1 MSKRTASL
9 FWRWLVMIPLC
20 LCATQALAQEPV
32 EDDLEVVKVRSNLV
46 NIEVMVKEKGKYV
59 TSLAPADFAVFENG
73 VQQKVQF
80 FEPPL
85 AGGAGG
91 PATIESSGTATATTA
106 AGARTATRAP
116 SNIISLVLDAQ
127 TTESSNLKQVRE
139 GLVKYIREQVADT
152 DTVAVFVITSQLRLM
167 QPFTSDKARLISAI
181 ERAYSGA
188 ATSKTSEQRDIAEN
202 IAAQRETL
210 LTSGGA
216 PTGSSAAAEA
226 MIAERVLQQYI
237 KLRSALSVQQA
248 RPVLAALAA
257 LAEAQRDLPG
267 KKTVVLFSQGF
278 VAPSVLDWQIQSTI
292 DIANRA
298 NVAIYVIDSAGL
310 RGDAPASAGIWPSSP
325 LAGISGLAD
334 QEQRIR
340 AVGGETV
347 FDYARQEGSNRNFD
361 ILYQISGETGGQF
374 IKGTNDIGRGL
385 NRIDQEI
392 RARYTLAYQSTDPN
406 FDGSFR
412 KVKVEVRR
420 PGAEV
425 FARAGYYAIA
435 RDQLI
440 SLSADD
446 KKLLGAIASARDNSA
461 LPVFMELTPFRIQE
475 GRYVI
480 PLALELPPGAVKF
493 EQKGGKQQMH
503 LDVLGVVRQGQDSIL
518 SRLGGDFN
526 IGLTAEQ
533 YRAIQDYNIFYRQDL
548 ELVPGTYS
556 IELLVRDKLS
566 GKTTAR
572 REQLILPAGDE
583 AFSTS
588 GVVLS
593 RYVEPAPRQLAAGAG
608 FDVLNQEGVQI
619 RPSAAREFRAEDKLI
634 IFFELYNAAPSPE
647 TNKPRVKI
655 SVTLWK
661 DGKAVTRPVND
672 ELTETHNEPTP
683 HLTFAKYVSLKG
695 LPPGSYTA
703 RIEATDTVTGKLVN
717 RQEPFVI
724 AK

>member
-9 FWRWLVMIPLC
+9 FWRCLVMIPLC
-20 LCATQALAQEPV
+20 LCATRALAQEPG

-59 TSLAPADFAVFENG
+59 TNLAADDFTVIENG

-80 FEPPL
+80 FEAPL
-85 AGGAGG
+85 AGGAG
-91 PATIESSGTATATTA
+91 PATVGSSGAATAATTV
-106 AGARTATRAP
+106 GGRTATRAP
-116 SNIISLVLDAQ
+116 NNIISLVLDAQ
-127 TTESSNLKQVRE
+127 TTESANLKQVRE
-139 GLVKYIREQVADT
+139 GLVQYIREQVAAT
-152 DTVAVFVITSQLRLM
+152 DRVAVFVITNQLRLM
-167 QPFTSDKARLISAI
+167 QPFTSDKAQLIAAV

-188 ATSKTSEQRDIAEN
+188 GTSKTSEQRDIAET

-210 LTSGGA
+210 LTSANA
-216 PTGSSAAAEA
+216 PPGSSAAAEA
-226 MIAERVLQQYI
+226 LIAERVLQQYI

-278 VAPSVLDWQIQSTI
+278 VAPSVLDWQIRSTI

-310 RGDAPASAGIWPSSP
+310 RGDAPNSIGIWASSP
-325 LAGISGLAD
+325 LDGISGLAN

-347 FDYARQEGSNRNFD
+347 FDYARLEGSNRNFD

-406 FDGSFR
+406 FDGTFR

-425 FARAGYYAIA
+425 FARAGYYAVA

-446 KKLLGAIASARDNSA
+446 KKLLGAIASARGDSA

-475 GRYVI
+475 GRYVV
-480 PLALELPPGAVKF
+480 PLALELPSAAVKF
-493 EQKGGKQQMH
+493 EQKGDKQQVH
-503 LDVLGVVRQGQDSIL
+503 LDVLGVVRQGQGSIL

-566 GKTTAR
+566 GKTTVR

-593 RYVEPAPRQLAAGAG
+593 RYVEPSPRQLAAGAG

-619 RPSAAREFRAEDKLI
+619 RPSPAREFRATDKLI
-634 IFFELYNAAPSPE
+634 IFFELYNAAPGPE

-683 HLTFAKYVSLKG
+683 HLTFATYVSLKG

>member
-9 FWRWLVMIPLC
+9 FWRWLLMLPLC
-20 LCATQALAQEPV
+20 LSATHGLAQEPS

-59 TSLAPADFAVFENG
+59 TDLAAADFTVLENG

-80 FEPPL
+80 FESPL

-91 PATIESSGTATATTA
+91 PATVESSGAATATNTT
-106 AGARTATRAP
+106 GARTATRAP

-139 GLVKYIREQVADT
+139 GLVKYIRERVADT
-152 DTVAVFVITSQLRLM
+152 DTVAVFVITSQLRLV

-210 LTSGGA
+210 LTAGGA
-216 PTGSSAAAEA
+216 PTGSSAAEA
-226 MIAERVLQQYI
+226 MIAARVLQQYI
-237 KLRSALSVQQA
+237 KLRSALSVQQG

-278 VAPSVLDWQIQSTI
+278 VAPTVLDWQIQSTI

-298 NVAIYVIDSAGL
+298 NVAVYVIDSAGL
-310 RGDAPASAGIWPSSP
+310 RGDAPASIGVWPTSP
-325 LAGISGLAD
+325 LEGISGLAN
-334 QEQRIR
+334 QEQRIQ

-347 FDYARQEGSNRNFD
+347 FDNVRQEGSNRNFD
-361 ILYQISGETGGQF
+361 ILYQISGDTGGQF

-435 RDQLI
+435 RDQLV
-440 SLSADD
+440 SFSAAD
-446 KKLLGAIASARDNSA
+446 KKLLATIASARDNSA
-461 LPVFMELTPFRIQE
+461 LPVFMELAPFRIQE

-480 PLALELPPGAVKF
+480 PLALELLPGAVKF
-493 EQKGGKQQMH
+493 EQKGDKQQMH
-503 LDVLGVVRQGQDSIL
+503 LDVLGAVRQGQGSIL

-526 IGLTAEQ
+526 VALTAEQ
-533 YRAIQDYNIFYRQDL
+533 YRAIQDNNIFYRQNL
-548 ELVPGTYS
+548 ELAPGTYS
-556 IELLVRDKLS
+556 IELLVSDKLS

-572 REQLILPAGDE
+572 REQLILPAGDDS
-583 AFSTS
+583 FSTS

-593 RYVEPAPRQLAAGAG
+593 RYAEPAPRQLAANAA
-608 FDVLNQEGVQI
+608 FDVLSQEGVQI
-619 RPSAAREFRAEDKLI
+619 RPSPARQFRATDKLI

-647 TNKPRVKI
+647 TNKPRVKV
-655 SVTLWK
+655 SVTLLK

-683 HLTFAKYVSLKG
+683 HLTFAKYIGLKG
-695 LPPGSYTA
+695 LAPGSYTA

-724 AK
+724 AQ